1 MAGGKAET
9 ALVLG
14 IQHHITLNENTLGIL
29 SVGDAAQRGRSGRE
43 GPAGP
48 HGTFPRILPPGPDF
62 HVAPSGDRLR
72 IPLDSLIRSMAC
84 FGLLA
89 VSSTPTMPRH
99 PTDTRK
105 RWCFS
110 GNFSQIVSN

>member
-48 HGTFPRILPPGPDF
+48 HGTFPRILPPGADF

-72 IPLDSLIRSMAC
+72 IPLDSLIRSMAVFRVARGFLYSYNASPPNRYPKTLML
-84 FGLLA
+84 FG
-89 VSSTPTMPRH
+89 
-99 PTDTRK
+99 
-105 RWCFS
+105 
-110 GNFSQIVSN
+110 

>member
-14 IQHHITLNENTLGIL
+14 IQHHITLNENTLDIL
-29 SVGDAAQRGRSGRE
+29 SVGDGAQRGSSGRE

-62 HVAPSGDRLR
+62 HVAMISCSNVFVSVFMFS
-72 IPLDSLIRSMAC
+72 PLVKINWTGASVSALTERYKKILH
-84 FGLLA
+84 LLH
-89 VSSTPTMPRH
+89 SRM
-99 PTDTRK
+99 
-105 RWCFS
+105 
-110 GNFSQIVSN
+110 